1 MNQFVHDRWV
11 TQATRTARTV
21 VLISLVAIAIFA
33 LVLAIERV
41 IFHADIERSV
51 NAVREATKLADNIL
65 IEDERLTNSAMLG
78 AATGDPKWAVRYE
91 KYIPV
96 MDAAIDAATKMS
108 PPGAAERFDQATRV
122 ANDAL
127 VAIEREAFARAREGK
142 LEVAQKLLASSDYAR
157 HKETLAKG
165 TYAFIREIETAVEAR
180 LHDSSRRSWITVGF
194 IAALAT
200 FGFVLLW
207 LRVNRYLQI
216 AEQAFLRKEEEVNR
230 LALQDPLTGLANRRS
245 FHLQLDSAIAR
256 ARREQGALVLLMID
270 LDDFKIIN
278 DRLGHAAGDRALVEV
293 GLRIRGQ
300 VREDEIA
307 ARFGGDEFVV
317 VLNRGASGNE
327 WRVGAQ
333 RIMGALCKPMVVN
346 NQEVNIGA
354 SAGAAFY
361 PADAADSDHLIHN
374 ADVALYRSKAD
385 ADHRIHMFDSSAN
398 DALRVQAR
406 S

>member
-1 MNQFVHDRWV
+1 MNPFVHDRWV

-33 LVLAIERV
+33 LVLAIERMV
-41 IFHADIERSV
+41 FHADIKRSV
-51 NAVREATKLADNIL
+51 DAVREATKLADSIL
-65 IEDERLTNSAMLG
+65 IEDERLTNAALLG
-78 AATGDPKWAVRYE
+78 AATGDPLWSVRYE

-142 LEVAQKLLASSDYAR
+142 LEVAQRLLASSDYAR

-165 TYAFIREIETAVEAR
+165 THAFIREIESAVEAR
-180 LHDSSRRSWITVGF
+180 LHDNSRRSWITVGV

-200 FGFVLLW
+200 LGFVLLW
-207 LRVNRYLQI
+207 LRVNRYLEI
-216 AEQAFLRKEEEVNR
+216 AEEAFLRKEEEVTR

-256 ARREQGALVLLMID
+256 ARREQSALALLMID
-270 LDDFKIIN
+270 LDDFKAIN
-278 DRLGHAAGDRALVEV
+278 DQLGHAAGDQVLVEV
-293 GLRIRGQ
+293 GRRIREQ

-307 ARFGGDEFVV
+307 VRFGGDEFVV
-317 VLNRGASGNE
+317 VLNRGTSGDE
-327 WRVGAQ
+327 WRVGAE
-333 RIMGALCKPMVVN
+333 RIIGALHKPIAVN
-346 NQEVNIGA
+346 DREVNIGA
-354 SAGAAFY
+354 SAGAAFF
-361 PADAADSDHLIHN
+361 PTDAADSDHLIHH

-385 ADHRIHMFDSSAN
+385 GDYRIRLFESLAN
-398 DALRVQAR
+398 DMPSDRAR
-406 S
+406 